1 MIKEITLCVP
11 KYVKK
16 FILSEPDY
24 ELLSPDTIKV
34 PRLSELGHLIHGF
47 SRTIPYTQPIQEHA
61 LSKHTEL
68 ISIRYN
74 CKKKAFDIPV
84 ERYPHMVAFLTEQFR
99 ASLIREVS
107 AVHELHSEEDYG
119 WIVRTFLSRR
129 GVVVDD
135 AMDARDMEW
144 ERAKK
149 IYRDHLERIQKKN
162 ARNRKLS
169 KPVLSG
175 LERVC
180 RV

>member
-24 ELLSPDTIKV
+24 EYIAPGVIKV

-47 SRTIPYTQPIQEHA
+47 SRTIPYTQPIQEN
-61 LSKHTEL
+61 LMTRSTEL
-68 ISIRYN
+68 ISIKYN

-84 ERYPHMVAFLTEQFR
+84 QRYSAMVAFLTEQFR
-99 ASLIREVS
+99 ASLIREV
-107 AVHELHSEEDYG
+107 AVLHELHSEDDYG
-119 WIVRTFLSRR
+119 WMVRFFLERR
-129 GVVVDD
+129 GVIVDD
-135 AMDARDMEW
+135 AQEKDMEW
-144 ERAKK
+144 DTAKK
-149 IYRDHLERIQKKN
+149 IYRDHLSRMQEKN
-162 ARNRKLS
+162 AKNRQLS